1 MTTNRAIDLN
11 ADLGEG
17 CPWDEALLLR
27 VSSASVSCGG
37 HAGTP
42 KEIERT
48 LWWAVDRGV
57 VVGAH
62 PGYADRDGFG
72 RVDHDLTDTQI
83 VALIEGQLTEL
94 AGWAEATGAAV
105 RFVKPHGALYNQAQ
119 RDGRIASAVVAASLA
134 HRLPILGQPGGE
146 VERAAQKLGLRFVG
160 EGFADRRYR
169 PDGRLV
175 PRTEP
180 RAVLEDSEEIRDQVL
195 KLVEQGVETLCVHG
209 DDPRSVAL
217 ADLVLGALRGAGVAV
232 RGFA

>member
-1 MTTNRAIDLN
+1 MNHRVIDLN

-27 VSSASVSCGG
+27 VSSASVSCGA

-42 KEIERT
+42 SDVERT
-48 LWWAVDRGV
+48 LRWAVGRGV

-62 PGYADRDGFG
+62 PGYADRAGFG
-72 RVDHDLTDTQI
+72 RLDQDLTDPQI
-83 VALIEGQLTEL
+83 GELIAGQLDRL
-94 AGWAEATGAAV
+94 DAWAGAAGAAV
-105 RFVKPHGALYNQAQ
+105 RFVKPHGALYNQGQ
-119 RDGRIASAVVAASLA
+119 RDGRVASAIVAALLG
-134 HRLPILGQPGGE
+134 RGLPILGQPGGE
-146 VERAAQKLGLRFVG
+146 VERAARKSGLRFVG

-180 RAVLEDSEEIRDQVL
+180 GAVLEDPVEIRDQVL
-195 KLVEQGVETLCVHG
+195 GLVGRGIETLCVHG

-217 ADLVLGALRGAGVAV
+217 ADLVLDSLKKAGVEV